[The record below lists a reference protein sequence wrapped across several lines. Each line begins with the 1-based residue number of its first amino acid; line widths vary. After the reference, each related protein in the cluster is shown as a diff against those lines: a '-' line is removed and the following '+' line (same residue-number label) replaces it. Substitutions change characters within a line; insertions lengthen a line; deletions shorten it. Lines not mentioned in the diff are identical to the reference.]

1 MRVICNIR
9 SWIDYYTCLLR
20 VKKEYDTAE
29 NDAIKFPGISLAI
42 RGTADYFNRYSYYT
56 CTISAKANS

>member
-1 MRVICNIR
+1 
-9 SWIDYYTCLLR
+9 LLR